1 MRGRRTIGLTLLLA
15 LLALASPAAAQTPV
29 TTANHI
35 AFDQSDYANVT
46 RFEVRVDTG
55 AWVDIGKPAATG
67 TANTVTTPLPAM
79 TVGPHTLTVRA
90 CNAAG
95 CSAASTGINVVM
107 VAIPQVPANP
117 RVVTP

>member
-1 MRGRRTIGLTLLLA
+1 MRSLFLA
-15 LLALASPAAAQTPV
+15 ALQLVPATAAAQVPV
-29 TTANHI
+29 TGAHAM
-35 AFDQSDYANVT
+35 AFEQSDYAAVT

-55 AWVDIGKPAATG
+55 AWVDIGKPTASGA
-67 TANTVTTPLPAM
+67 ANTVQVPLPAM
-79 TVGPHTLTVRA
+79 TVGPHALTVRA

-95 CSAASTGINVVM
+95 CSVASAPVNVVM

>member
-1 MRGRRTIGLTLLLA
+1 MRTIRFALLA
-15 LLALASPAAAQTPV
+15 LLFAVPAAAQTPV
-29 TTANHI
+29 TTANQI

-55 AWVDIGKPAATG
+55 AWTDIGKPAATG
-67 TANTVTTPLPAM
+67 TANTVQTPLPAM
-79 TVGPHTLTVRA
+79 TVGPHAITVRA

-95 CSAASTGINVVM
+95 CSAASAAINVVM
-107 VAIPQVPANP
+107 VAIPQVPGNP

>member
-1 MRGRRTIGLTLLLA
+1 MIRRFLPLLFVLYA
-15 LLALASPAAAQTPV
+15 APAVAQTPV
-29 TTANHI
+29 TGANQI

-55 AWVDIGKPAATG
+55 AWVDIGKPPASTA
-67 TANTVTTPLPAM
+67 ANTVQVPLPAM
-79 TVGPHTLTVRA
+79 TVGPHALTVRA

-95 CSAASTGINVVM
+95 CSAASVPVNVVM

-117 RVVTP
+117 RVVTTP